1 MGKMSTNNIK
11 TLSNQS
17 NIRDL
22 SEVMK
27 RAKKCGAGSR
37 YGFSLQDG
45 DIIYIPKEA
54 GETFFR
60 FESYKVT
67 LKNGTREDRDIFFV
81 GCEVNGSAKWV
92 PMWALRKG
100 PNSRS
105 EFTQD
110 MEDNSMYR
118 SFVEDSMDDWDR
130 YEAVAGKTFKVK
142 VAKVTTKKKD
152 KEYEMSVFLLLPVEE
167 EATPSAPKKGR
178 KSSK

>member
-1 MGKMSTNNIK
+1 MGKMTTENIA
-11 TLSNQS
+11 TLSNQA
-17 NIRDL
+17 NVRNFN
-22 SEVMK
+22 EVMK

-45 DIIYIPKEA
+45 DTIYIPKEA

-67 LKNGTREDRDIFFV
+67 LKSGVREDRDIFFV
-81 GCEVNGSAKWV
+81 GCEVNGKAKWV

-105 EFTQD
+105 EFTDD
-110 MEDNSMYR
+110 MKNNSMYR

-130 YEAVAGKTFKVK
+130 YNAVAGKTFKVK
-142 VAKVTTKKKD
+142 VATVTTKKKD
-152 KEYEMSVFLLLPVEE
+152 KEYDMSVFLLLPVGE
-167 EATPSAPKKGR
+167 EATPKKGR
-178 KSSK
+178 GSRK